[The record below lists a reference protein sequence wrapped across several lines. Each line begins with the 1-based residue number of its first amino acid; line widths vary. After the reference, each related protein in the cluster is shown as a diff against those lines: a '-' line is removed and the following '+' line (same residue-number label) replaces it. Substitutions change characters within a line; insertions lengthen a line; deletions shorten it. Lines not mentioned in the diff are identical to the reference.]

1 MSNLAAVSFASG
13 ADFDTFTTHGIDGSD
28 SHLCYES
35 PTQDT
40 SDTRHHATRT
50 LRPSHDIPAPENRA
64 RHSFPRLASVSE
76 RARESVAVVGG
87 GYAGL
92 AAAVELSTRG
102 IPVTVYEAARELGG
116 RARMVERHGMR
127 LDNGQHIMIGA
138 YKSTLDLMRRV
149 GVPDSSLHRMP
160 LQWRFPPHFELNAV
174 RAPAPFHL
182 ALGLLRARG
191 LSFTARVRCAN
202 FLDWCRRIGFRLK
215 DDRTVA
221 QLLHEH
227 RQDARAIRHLWEP
240 LCVAALNTPA
250 AEASAQI
257 FLNVVRDGIA
267 SSRAASELLLPRI
280 DLSSLFPRPAAA
292 FVEAHGGEILTG
304 CTVKRIDPEEN
315 AFAIIRDVETRTHSA
330 VIVATAPQHVQG
342 LLGHWTELNSPLQCI
357 ARLTY
362 QPIVTVYLHYP
373 QRLQLSAPMLGMS
386 GRYGQWL
393 FDRAAICGQEGLV
406 AVVISARGRS
416 DNLSRED
423 LAHQVQTEVAH
434 FAKDAGTPD
443 WVQVI
448 EEKRATFASVPDVAR
463 PGQATLVRGL
473 YLAGDYTASD
483 YPATLEAAVR
493 SGHACAE
500 LVRRAWSA

>member
-1 MSNLAAVSFASG
+1 MNGNVRGTVAIVG
-13 ADFDTFTTHGIDGSD
+13 A
-28 SHLCYES
+28 
-35 PTQDT
+35 
-40 SDTRHHATRT
+40 
-50 LRPSHDIPAPENRA
+50 
-64 RHSFPRLASVSE
+64 
-76 RARESVAVVGG
+76 

-92 AAAVELSTRG
+92 AAAVELSARS
-102 IPVTVYEAARELGG
+102 IPVTVYEGARELGG
-116 RARMVERHGMR
+116 RARMVERHDMH

-138 YKSTLDLMRRV
+138 YKATLDLMRRV

-174 RAPAPFHL
+174 RAPAPLHL

-191 LSFTARVRCAN
+191 LSLTARLRCAG

-215 DDRTVA
+215 EDRTVA
-221 QLLHEH
+221 RLLQEH

-267 SSRAASELLLPRI
+267 SSRAASDLLLPTT
-280 DLSSLFPRPAAA
+280 DLTSLFPRPAAE
-292 FVEAHGGEILTG
+292 FVTTHGGEVLTG
-304 CTVKRIDPEEN
+304 CTVKRIDPDEN
-315 AFAIIRDVETRTHSA
+315 SFAIIREGHTRTHTA

-342 LLGHWTELNSPLQCI
+342 LLGHWRELASPLQCI
-357 ARLTY
+357 SNLTY

-373 QRLQLSAPMLGMS
+373 QRLRLPSRMLGMS

-393 FDRAAICGQEGLV
+393 FDRAATCGQEGLV

-416 DNLSRED
+416 DGLSHAE
-423 LAHQVQTEVAH
+423 LAQQVQSEVASIL
-434 FAKDAGTPD
+434 KDAGTPD

-463 PGQATLVRGL
+463 PGQATMVRGL